1 MTADPPR
8 LLDELAL
15 FADLGA
21 APPQVTSDGD
31 PFVVRLFRGGEEIEL
46 AFCSTAGG
54 RIVEHAL
61 DGGERRTH
69 ASYAALLAS
78 ERFGHLRR
86 WADVQKAFLESSLK
100 SLDQDLVTGVFQEDG
115 ARAGL
120 EKVDEVLA
128 SPERPDAQAVRV
140 LLIDGPA
147 GIGKTKFIEHLALS
161 RARGFKST
169 RRPRRPL
176 ILHVQSRGR
185 VLTFLQDLIAFSLQ
199 TLRLGVT
206 YDQAPVLAR
215 HGLISIAIDGF
226 DELGD
231 PNGYDLAW
239 GQINEVVNQ
248 VRGRGTL
255 VLAGRETFI
264 GRERLLHAVGSLSEN
279 RDDVHVLSLQPPSPP
294 AAKKWLQSHGWSQE
308 DLDSTAELF
317 EPGSYA
323 LRPFFLAQLAGD
335 EVAATVRESAAG
347 SPLPFL
353 VDLMIEREASKF
365 GEAVDKVMSRDVRET
380 FVRAFLREVARNMAD
395 DQTEAL
401 DESVVSWLVEFA
413 TPDGMPAEVTSLLRN
428 RAAVMAFLTTDDR
441 PRYRRFAHS
450 QLLDH
455 FLGEETVEL
464 IGRREMPRYVRRNIL
479 GADFLS
485 AFGDLIGH
493 LAGSDPV
500 RVRTCFHAA
509 SELARSYLWTDR
521 GARNLGGLLIAML
534 PAMVTAGNLR
544 LEDLHID
551 ETSLRDVA
559 PPATL
564 LRVFMN
570 QFDTRGADL
579 RALRF
584 EDTRVATL
592 ITDDSTRV
600 PASMPV
606 PSVIRNE
613 GFGGEG
619 GKVLMNKEQIE
630 QWLDSHGRRPVT
642 DIGEI
647 GHGGLIPPALHDH
660 NMIRLLER
668 TCRSRSY
675 WIPERREK
683 GGHGNQFMDEWEWP
697 RLLDLLKAHGLVR
710 IETKAS
716 SGRESS
722 FLHVMNRQGLLQA
735 FRSTPD
741 DPKVKDFYRA
751 LLKEIKEPG

>member
-1 MTADPPR
+1 MNADSPP

-15 FADLGA
+15 FADLGT
-21 APPQVTSDGD
+21 PPPRVTSDED

-46 AFCSTAGG
+46 AFCSTTGG
-54 RIVEHAL
+54 RVVEHAL
-61 DGGERRTH
+61 DSGERRTH

-78 ERFGHLRR
+78 ERFGHLRK
-86 WADVQKAFLESSLK
+86 WADAQKAFLESSLK
-100 SLDQDLVTGVFQEDG
+100 SLDRNLVAGVLQENG
-115 ARAGL
+115 VRAGL
-120 EKVDEVLA
+120 EQADDVLA

-161 RARGFKST
+161 RAAKFKSA
-169 RRPRRPL
+169 RRPL

-185 VLTFLQDLIAFSLQ
+185 VMTFLQDLIAFSLQ

-239 GQINEVVNQ
+239 GQLNDVVNQ

-264 GRERLLHAVGSLSEN
+264 GRERLLFQVSSLSEG
-279 RDDVHVLSLQPPSPP
+279 RDTVHALSLQPPNPP
-294 AAKKWLQSHGWSQE
+294 AAKKWLRRHGWSQK

-323 LRPFFLAQLAGD
+323 LRPFFLAQLAGH
-335 EVAATVRESAAG
+335 EVAAAVRKAAAG

-380 FVRAFLREVARNMAD
+380 FVRTFLREVARNMAD

-401 DESVVSWLVEFA
+401 DDSVVSWLVEFA
-413 TPDGMPAEVTSLLRN
+413 APDGLPAEVTSLLGN

-450 QLLDH
+450 QLLNH
-455 FLGEETVEL
+455 FLGEETVDL

-485 AFGDLIGH
+485 AFGTLVEH

-500 RVRTCFHAA
+500 RVRTCFDAA

-521 GARNLGGLLIAML
+521 GARNLGVLQITML
-534 PAMVTAGNLR
+534 PAIPSPENLR
-544 LEDLHID
+544 LEDLHVD
-551 ETSLRDVA
+551 ETLLQGVA

-564 LRVFMN
+564 SRVTMN
-570 QFDTRGADL
+570 QIDVRGADL
-579 RALRF
+579 RDLRF
-584 EDTRVATL
+584 EDTTIVTL
-592 ITDDSTRV
+592 IADDSTRV
-600 PASMPV
+600 PASMPI

-613 GFGGEG
+613 GFSAEGETIVTAG
-619 GKVLMNKEQIE
+619 YQIE
-630 QWLDSHGRRPVT
+630 RWLDNHGRRPVT
-642 DIGEI
+642 DIGGS
-647 GHGGLIPPALHDH
+647 GHVGPVPAALHDH
-660 NMIRLLER
+660 RVIRLLER
-668 TCRSRSY
+668 VCRSRSY
-675 WIPERREK
+675 WIPERRKK
-683 GGHGNQFMDEWEWP
+683 GDHGSRFVDEDEWAG
-697 RLLDLLKAHGLVR
+697 LLGLLKAHGLVR

-716 SGRESS
+716 SGRESR
-722 FLHVMNRQGLLQA
+722 FLHIMNRRGLLQGI
-735 FRSTPD
+735 RSTPD
-741 DPKVKDFYRA
+741 DRNVMDFYRA
-751 LLKEIKEPG
+751 LVKGIVEPG

>member
-21 APPQVTSDGD
+21 APPRVTSDGD

-54 RIVEHAL
+54 RIAEHAL

-86 WADVQKAFLESSLK
+86 WADAQKAFLESSLK
-100 SLDQDLVTGVFQEDG
+100 SLDRNLVTGILQENGVRD
-115 ARAGL
+115 GL
-120 EKVDEVLA
+120 EQVDEVLA
-128 SPERPDAQAVRV
+128 SPERPGAQAVRV

-169 RRPRRPL
+169 RRPL

-248 VRGRGTL
+248 VRGKGTL

-264 GRERLLHAVGSLSEN
+264 GRERLLRAVGSLSEN
-279 RDDVHVLSLQPPSPP
+279 CDDVRVLSLQPPNPP
-294 AAKKWLQSHGWSQE
+294 DAKKWLQSHGWSQE
-308 DLDSTAELF
+308 NIDSTAELF

-323 LRPFFLAQLAGD
+323 LRPFFLAQLAGH
-335 EVAATVRESAAG
+335 EVASTVRKSAAG

-365 GEAVDKVMSRDVRET
+365 GEAVDNVMSRDVRET

-413 TPDGMPAEVTSLLRN
+413 APDGLSEEVTSLLRN

-450 QLLDH
+450 QLFNH
-455 FLGEETVEL
+455 FLGEETVDL

-493 LAGSDPV
+493 LAESDPV
-500 RVRTCFHAA
+500 RVRTCFDAA

-521 GARNLGGLLIAML
+521 GARNLGGLLITML
-534 PAMVTAGNLR
+534 PAMVTAENLR
-544 LEDLHID
+544 LEDLHVD

-579 RALRF
+579 RALHF

-619 GKVLMNKEQIE
+619 DKVLMNREQIE
-630 QWLDSHGRRPVT
+630 RWLDSHGRRPVT
-642 DIGEI
+642 DIGKI
-647 GHGGLIPPALHDH
+647 GHGGLVPPTLHDH
-660 NMIRLLER
+660 HVIRLLER
-668 TCRSRSY
+668 VCRSRSY
-675 WIPERREK
+675 WIPERHEE
-683 GGHGNQFMDEWEWP
+683 GDHGSQFVGEDGWTW
-697 RLLDLLKAHGLVR
+697 LLDLLKEHGLVR
-710 IETKAS
+710 IKTKAS
-716 SGRESS
+716 SGRESR
-722 FLHVMNRQGLLQA
+722 FLHVMNRQGLLQGV
-735 FRSTPD
+735 RNTPD
-741 DPKVKDFYRA
+741 DQKVRDFYRA
-751 LLKEIKEPG
+751 LIKGIEEPG

>member
-1 MTADPPR
+1 MTADSPR

-15 FADLGA
+15 FADLGT
-21 APPQVTSDGD
+21 APPRVTSDGD
-31 PFVVRLFRGGEEIEL
+31 RSVVRLFRGGEEIEL
-46 AFCSTAGG
+46 TFCSTAGG

-61 DGGERRTH
+61 DSGGRRTH

-78 ERFGHLRR
+78 ERFGDLRK
-86 WADVQKAFLESSLK
+86 WADAQKAFLESSLK
-100 SLDQDLVTGVFQEDG
+100 SLDKALVTGILQENSV
-115 ARAGL
+115 RAGL
-120 EKVDEVLA
+120 EQADDILA

-161 RARGFKST
+161 RAATFKSV
-169 RRPRRPL
+169 RRPL

-239 GQINEVVNQ
+239 GQINEFVNQ

-264 GRERLLHAVGSLSEN
+264 GRERLLRAVSSLSEG
-279 RDDVHVLSLQPPSPP
+279 RDTVHALSLQPPSPA
-294 AAKKWLQSHGWSQE
+294 AAKEWLRRHGWSRK

-323 LRPFFLAQLAGD
+323 LRPFFLAQLAD
-335 EVAATVRESAAG
+335 REVAATVRKSAAG

-365 GEAVDKVMSRDVRET
+365 GERVDNVMSRDVRET
-380 FVRAFLREVARNMAD
+380 FVRVFLREVARNMAD

-413 TPDGMPAEVTSLLRN
+413 APDGLPAEVTLLLRN
-428 RAAVMAFLTTDDR
+428 RAAAMAFLTTDDR

-450 QLLDH
+450 QLLNH
-455 FLGEETVEL
+455 FLGEETVDL

-493 LAGSDPV
+493 IDPV
-500 RVRTCFHAA
+500 RVQTCFDVA

-534 PAMVTAGNLR
+534 PVIDSAENLR

-559 PPATL
+559 PSATL

-584 EDTRVATL
+584 EDTMIATL

-619 GKVLMNKEQIE
+619 DRIFMDREKIE

-642 DIGEI
+642 DIGGI
-647 GHGGLIPPALHDH
+647 GHAGLVPAALRDH
-660 NMIRLLER
+660 RVIRLLER
-668 TCRSRSY
+668 ACRSRSY
-675 WIPERREK
+675 WIPEKREE
-683 GGHGNQFMDEWEWP
+683 GDHGSRFVDEDEWTV
-697 RLLDLLKAHGLVR
+697 LLALLKAHGLVR

-716 SGRESS
+716 SGRESG
-722 FLHVMNRQGLLQA
+722 FLHVMNRQGLLQGLWN
-735 FRSTPD
+735 TPD
-741 DPKVKDFYRA
+741 DQEVTNFYQA
-751 LLKEIKEPG
+751 LIKGIAESE